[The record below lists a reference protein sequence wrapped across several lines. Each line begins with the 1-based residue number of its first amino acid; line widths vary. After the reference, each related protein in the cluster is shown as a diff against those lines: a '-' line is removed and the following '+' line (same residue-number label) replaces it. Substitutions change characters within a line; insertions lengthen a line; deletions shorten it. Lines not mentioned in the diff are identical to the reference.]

1 MTQSVRAVTFLIGLA
16 VLFMP
21 ATSRAQ
27 GSGAATIAG
36 VVRDTS
42 QAALP
47 GVTVE
52 ATSPALTGGVRTAVT
67 DGNGAYR
74 IEELRP
80 GT

>member
-1 MTQSVRAVTFLIGLA
+1 MTQSVRAVAFLIGLA
-16 VLFMP
+16 VLLIP

-47 GVTVE
+47 GDTIE
-52 ATSPALTGGVRTAVT
+52 ATSPALTGSVRTAVT
-67 DGNGAYR
+67 DGNGANR
-74 IEELRP
+74 NEELRP